1 MAGTSG
7 AARPAGLGTRSRRA
21 PGGAVAVTTRDAL
34 LAGLTFSSGAVDA
47 IAFLALGKVFT
58 AFQTG
63 NLVFLGLGIAGADGH
78 HVVRPALSLVCFAAG
93 VLLGTR
99 IVGRAHRTGPV
110 WAGRVSAALSVGL
123 LAEAAFAVVW
133 ASTSGH
139 PGSASTD
146 ALLAMS
152 ALAMGLQSAAMLS
165 LGVTGVFTTAA
176 TATVM
181 RLMRDAADPRT
192 APAGERSRFAAVLVA
207 LVAGATVGGLMLIH
221 ARTLAP
227 LLPLV
232 AMAAVIALASR
243 RSRAGRSQDDAVV
256 AGMRGAAGELGS

>member
-1 MAGTSG
+1 
-7 AARPAGLGTRSRRA
+7 
-21 PGGAVAVTTRDAL
+21 
-34 LAGLTFSSGAVDA
+34 
-47 IAFLALGKVFT
+47 
-58 AFQTG
+58 
-63 NLVFLGLGIAGADGH
+63 
-78 HVVRPALSLVCFAAG
+78 
-93 VLLGTR
+93 
-99 IVGRAHRTGPV
+99 
-110 WAGRVSAALSVGL
+110 
-123 LAEAAFAVVW
+123 
-133 ASTSGH
+133 
-139 PGSASTD
+139 
-146 ALLAMS
+146 MS